1 MNSVPTALTAPSA
14 TAALADLNTAAEVI
28 WQNSIQSCPGLS
40 VDVLPSVGSTNT
52 ALMEQARKGL
62 TTPTL
67 LTAVTQTAGRG
78 RQGRQWAAQPGDSLT
93 FSLGLPLR
101 LEQIPGGGS
110 ALSLA
115 VGLALASA
123 IDAAFGQLGY
133 LAPPTQIKWPNDLW
147 WQQSKLGGIL
157 IEATSAPSL
166 SPQQRWVVIGV
177 GLNVRPAPDMPQ
189 SAGLQAHWPADAP
202 PLTPGQVWTWV
213 APELI
218 RSVLRFEQTGFG
230 PLLAAYQARDAL
242 FGHPVNLWTRPGSAD
257 LASQVPSQSGLA
269 QGVNEQGALLVHTG
283 DQIQTWTSGDVS
295 VRLQTP

>member
-1 MNSVPTALTAPSA
+1 MDSVPQALAAS
-14 TAALADLNTAAEVI
+14 AALADLNTAAEVI
-28 WQNSIQSCPGLS
+28 WQNSIQACPGLS
-40 VDVLPSVGSTNT
+40 VDVVPTIGSTNT

-101 LEQIPGGGS
+101 LELIPGGGS

-123 IDAAFGQLGY
+123 LDAALAQLDY
-133 LAPPTQIKWPNDLW
+133 PAPVTQLKWPNDLW
-147 WQQSKLGGIL
+147 WQQRKLGGIL

-177 GLNVRPAPDMPQ
+177 GLNVRPPVPDVPQ
-189 SAGLQAHWPADAP
+189 SASLQEHWPVDAP
-202 PLTPGQVWTWV
+202 LLTPGQVWTWV

-218 RSVLRFEQTGFG
+218 RAVLRFEQTGFG

-242 FGHPVNLWTRPGSAD
+242 FGHPVDLWTRPGSAD

-283 DQIQTWTSGDVS
+283 NQIQTWTSGDVS